1 MSEALSATMGRVR
14 LATLWRTK
22 QPLLPGITAV
32 ARVDHRTRQLVKR
45 LRPGDIAI
53 IDHVDIDRLAA
64 ESLVECGVAAVV
76 NAATSISGRY
86 PNLGPEILVANGI
99 PLLDDVGSG
108 VLADVRDGD
117 IVRLCDGSLYAG
129 DRVVATGVQQTV
141 ETVQQAMA
149 NAREGLGVQL
159 EAFAANTMEY
169 LRRDR
174 DLLLDGVGVP
184 DIATEVAGKHVLVV
198 VRGYNYREDLIAL
211 RRYIRVYH
219 PVLVGVEAGADV
231 LLESGY
237 RPALVVGDIESLS
250 VDALR
255 CGAEIVVHT
264 DPDGPAPGLE
274 RIHNLGLTAVEFAA
288 TGTSEDVAL
297 LLADAKG
304 AALIATAGTHA
315 TLAEFLDKGRS
326 GMASTFLTR
335 LRVGGK
341 LVDAK
346 SVNRLYRSRFSTSVL
361 LWLGVVIALVAAVVS
376 SGMVVRSH
384 DLNGQRSQVGQLQR
398 QVAALQTH
406 GAALQAQVD
415 GDAAFAHAAEP
426 LAVAGRLSGEPVVV
440 IVAPN
445 APKSVL
451 ETTVQGLADAG
462 AIVTGVIDVRASFVD
477 PAQATSLGDLVT
489 SLGGTSVGQDV
500 AAPAATLLAGAL
512 VGQAAT
518 SSAGGT
524 LDAGSTEILA
534 GLVQGGFISLAQ
546 TPTQHA
552 RLAVIVASTPGSS
565 SASVPATTAA
575 TTPAATT
582 TAERDALV
590 QLVAAFPS
598 AGSSTVVAGASG
610 SAIPG
615 GLVAALRG
623 SAAGATPSTPTST
636 APGAGAP
643 IANTAAVS
651 TVDDA
656 DAAAGAVAVIMAL
669 QAEQAQPGTTAAA
682 GQYGNGPG
690 ARALLPA
697 PPPS

>member
-1 MSEALSATMGRVR
+1 MGRVR

-22 QPLLPGITAV
+22 RPALPGITAV
-32 ARVDHRTRQLVKR
+32 ARVDPRTRELVKR

-99 PLLDDVGSG
+99 PLLDGVGTG

-117 IVRLCDGSLYAG
+117 IVRLCEGSLYAG
-129 DRVVATGVQQTV
+129 DRVVATGELHTI

-149 NAREGLGVQL
+149 DARAGLAVQL

-184 DIATEVAGKHVLVV
+184 QIATEIAGKHVLVV
-198 VRGYNYREDLIAL
+198 VRGYNYREDLVAL
-211 RRYIRVYH
+211 RRYIRAYH
-219 PVLVGVEAGADV
+219 PVLIGVGAGADV
-231 LLESGY
+231 LLEGGY
-237 RPALVVGDIESLS
+237 RPAMVVGDLESLT
-250 VDALR
+250 DEALR
-255 CGAEIVVHT
+255 CGAEIVVRSH
-264 DPDGPAPGLE
+264 PDGRAPDLE

-288 TGTSEDVAL
+288 SGTSEDAAL

-315 TLAEFLDKGRS
+315 TLVEFLDKGRS

-346 SVNRLYRSRFSTSVL
+346 SVNRLYRSRFSTSAL
-361 LWLGVVIALVAAVVS
+361 LWLAFVVVLAVAVASATAIA
-376 SGMVVRSH
+376 RNH
-384 DLNGQRSQVGQLQR
+384 DLKGKRTQA
-398 QVAALQTH
+398 AALQQQIQ
-406 GAALQAQVD
+406 ALQTRSAGLQTQVD
-415 GDAAFAHAAEP
+415 AGARFAQGVEP

-451 ETTVQGLADAG
+451 DAIVHSLADAG
-462 AIVTGVIDVRASFVD
+462 ATLTGVIDVRASFVD
-477 PAQATSLGDLVT
+477 PAQVTNLGELVT
-489 SLGGTSVGQDV
+489 SLGATAPGQNV
-500 AAPAATLLAGAL
+500 PAGASALLASAL
-512 VGQAAT
+512 VGQPAAT
-518 SSAGGT
+518 SSTSGT
-524 LDAGSTEILA
+524 LDAASTEVLA
-534 GLVQGGFISLAQ
+534 GLAQGGFIAVAHA
-546 TPTQHA
+546 PTQHA
-552 RLAVIVASTPGSS
+552 RLAVIVAP
-565 SASVPATTAA
+565 
-575 TTPAATT
+575 TPAAPPSSP
-582 TAERDALV
+582 TATATAARNALV
-590 QLVAAFPS
+590 ELVAAFPA
-598 AGSSTVVAGASG
+598 AGGATVVAGANG
-610 SAIPG
+610 SAADG
-615 GLVAALRG
+615 GLVAVLR
-623 SAAGATPSTPTST
+623 
-636 APGAGAP
+636 AGAP
-643 IANTAAVS
+643 ASSKSSASTAAVS

-656 DAAAGAVAVIMAL
+656 DGPAGTTAVIMAL
-669 QAEQAQPGTTAAA
+669 QAELAQPGSPAAA
-682 GQYGNGPG
+682 GHYGNGPG